1 MWYFSILFHCFI
13 PIFFVSFRVYKVEK
27 HDERAKYKKE
37 EKMNSNYSFTT
48 AQATCIYFSGQMK
61 YTCGV
66 ITVCLLFCFYREHA
80 KNGCYTITII
90 NDMLA
95 PSLKREQIFI
105 FRCCCCSCCSKE
117 NAAQHKQI
125 ESSSKRTIFNP
136 SMIHRNFLK
145 VDQLY
150 KIAAGGLVN
159 PLIAYGIK

>member
-1 MWYFSILFHCFI
+1 MH
-13 PIFFVSFRVYKVEK
+13 IFFRTDEIYVWCHHRVFVIFSF
-27 HDERAKYKKE
+27 
-37 EKMNSNYSFTT
+37 F
-48 AQATCIYFSGQMK
+48 
-61 YTCGV
+61 
-66 ITVCLLFCFYREHA
+66 FCFYREHA